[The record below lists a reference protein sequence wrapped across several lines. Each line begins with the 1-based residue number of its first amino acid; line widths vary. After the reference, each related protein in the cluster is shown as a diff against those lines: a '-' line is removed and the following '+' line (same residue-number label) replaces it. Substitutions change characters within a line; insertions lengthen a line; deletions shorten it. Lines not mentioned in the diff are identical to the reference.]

1 MMMMVVMVTMV
12 MMMVMFESVN
22 NQTSIPSPRQ
32 HNIVPLPLE
41 LPHPH
46 IVIPPPTKRLLLLFF
61 LLWNRKIHWIHQ
73 LISLRTN
80 AKCQTVE

>member
-1 MMMMVVMVTMV
+1 MMMVVMVTMV
-12 MMMVMFESVN
+12 MMMVKFESVN
-22 NQTSIPSPRQ
+22 NQTSIPPRQ

-61 LLWNRKIHWIHQ
+61 LLWNWKIHWIHQ

-80 AKCQTVE
+80 AKDKQ

>member
-1 MMMMVVMVTMV
+1 MMMMMVVMVTMV
-12 MMMVMFESVN
+12 MMRVKFESVN
-22 NQTSIPSPRQ
+22 NQTSIPSQ
-32 HNIVPLPLE
+32 TTQYCSLPLE

-61 LLWNRKIHWIHQ
+61 LLWNWKIHWIHQ

-80 AKCQTVE
+80 AKDKQ